1 MMVFTAVLIYGGFKF
16 VARGSRQISSALE
29 IPMNYVYIVL
39 PVGGLLIFAYLI
51 KNLYEDV
58 LARR

>member
-1 MMVFTAVLIYGGFKF
+1 
-16 VARGSRQISSALE
+16 
-29 IPMNYVYIVL
+29 MNYVYIVL